1 MIKQLPPRSKVKMPD
16 RMLKELKQTAAK
28 MPNTMYMVLEP
39 QEISG
44 ADLLLAGTEKVEGVA
59 VDPEKTY
66 HMKVPAFYP
75 VNHLRQMKNIFYEV
89 APEKGEEAAVRFIKN
104 YIEKTVR
111 EHLNEQN

>member
-1 MIKQLPPRSKVKMPD
+1 MPD

-39 QEISG
+39 QEITG
-44 ADLLLAGTEKVEGVA
+44 ADLLLAGRENLDGVA

-75 VNHLRQMKNIFYEV
+75 VNHLRKMKNIFYEV